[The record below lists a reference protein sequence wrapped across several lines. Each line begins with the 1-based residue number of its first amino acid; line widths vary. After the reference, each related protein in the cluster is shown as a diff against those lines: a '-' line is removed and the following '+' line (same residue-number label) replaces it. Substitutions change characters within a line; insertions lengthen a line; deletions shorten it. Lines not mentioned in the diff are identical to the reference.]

1 MLRINRLR
9 IEIRTKDK
17 VFGLDERFGAG
28 LNLITSDDNTRG
40 KSSILAM
47 IYYCLG
53 FEEIIGGRGEKVL
66 TAAFKSIIEDE
77 KNAWPVLESGAYLEI
92 TNGIE
97 VITIFRAAKMENR
110 DNRLL
115 SVYYS
120 NLDNIYQPETQVEDM
135 YVHMPN
141 SAINKKGFHN
151 YLETFLHI
159 ELPYVPAT
167 DDAVRKLYL
176 QLIFSA
182 MFIEQKHGWSDIL
195 SGMPILGI
203 KESKK
208 RVIEFILNLDTL
220 DNEKKKDKLRSEE
233 DNIKKEWNA
242 VVRDVML
249 LVNRESCTIT
259 GIPVSPKILTDLDY
273 SKIIIQKDSEHL
285 DDYMQKLSNEYNAL
299 VALKPK
305 IIDNFEELQIE
316 LSETENTM
324 REYDRDI
331 IKLRDLFE
339 SEYISIRR
347 LQSNLEVIETD
358 ISNNKDA
365 ARLRDLGSE
374 LDLYTSKDV
383 CPTCHQDISDSL
395 LPLPKDMPIM
405 SIDENIRHLNAQKD
419 MLKFAKLSHENNID
433 KFQNSINLMEG
444 SLFKLRSLA
453 KSLRSD
459 LYQTNDS
466 FSEAIVYKR
475 LNIESE
481 INNLIRLKE
490 YYSNYKATLEKLS
503 DRWKDYL
510 DKKEALPGN
519 KYTERDIIKL
529 NHLQRYFV
537 DNIKTFGYKS
547 VMNLNQ
553 VEISKE
559 NYLPAIEGFD
569 MKFDSSASDHI
580 RAIWA
585 FTLTL
590 LQTSI
595 IDTGNHPG
603 ILIFDEPAQH
613 SIVVSDL
620 KEFFSSIINSLGV
633 SQVIIGITVKDSDT
647 LRVVNELPVEK
658 YKMIKLPKKAF
669 QELDKSL

>member
-1 MLRINRLR
+1 MIRINRLR
-9 IEIRTKDK
+9 IEIKTKDK
-17 VFGLDERFGAG
+17 VFGFDERFESG
-28 LNLITSDDNTRG
+28 LNLIASDDNTRG
-40 KSSILAM
+40 KSSIIAM

-66 TAAFKSIIEDE
+66 TAAFKSVIEDG
-77 KNAWPVLESGAYLEI
+77 KNALAVLESGAYLEI

-97 VITIFRAAKMENR
+97 VITIFRTAKMENR
-110 DNRLL
+110 DSRLIT
-115 SVYYS
+115 VYYS
-120 NLDNIYQPETQVEDM
+120 NLENIYLPETQAEDM
-135 YVHMPN
+135 YVHLPN
-141 SAINKKGFHN
+141 SANNKKGFHN

-159 ELPYVPAT
+159 ELPFVPAT

-176 QLIFSA
+176 QLIFSG
-182 MFIEQKHGWSDIL
+182 MFIEQKHGWADIL
-195 SGMPILGI
+195 SGIPILGI

-242 VVRDVML
+242 IVRDVTL
-249 LVNRESCTIT
+249 LVNRESCIIT
-259 GIPVSPKILTDLDY
+259 GLPVSPKILTDLDY
-273 SKIIIQKDSEHL
+273 SKIIIQKNNEHI
-285 DDYMQKLSNEYNAL
+285 DDYIENLSEEYNAL

-324 REYDRDI
+324 REYERDI
-331 IKLRDLFE
+331 IKLRDLLD

-347 LQSNLEVIETD
+347 LQNNLEIIETD

-374 LDLYTSKDV
+374 IDLYTSKDV

-395 LPLPKDMPIM
+395 LPLPKDMPTM
-405 SIDENIRHLNAQKD
+405 SIDENIRHLNAQND
-419 MLKFAKLSHENNID
+419 MLKFAKLSHESNIE

-459 LYQTNDS
+459 IYQTNDS
-466 FSEAIVYKR
+466 FSEALVYKR

-481 INNLIRLKE
+481 ISNLNRLIE
-490 YYSNYKATLEKLS
+490 FYSNHKVTLEKLS
-503 DRWKDYL
+503 ERWKDYL

-537 DNIKTFGYKS
+537 DNIKKFGYKS

-585 FTLTL
+585 FTLAL

-595 IDTGNHPG
+595 RDTGNHPG

-613 SIVVSDL
+613 SIVVSDM
-620 KEFFSSIINSLGV
+620 KEFFGSIINSVGV

-647 LRVVNELPVEK
+647 RRVVNELPKGK
-658 YKMIKLPKKAF
+658 YNIIMVPNKAF
-669 QELDKSL
+669 QNLDKSL